1 MGIYLPDRQA
11 RYQRLDLFSRS
22 MKKSTALLAIL
33 AVLTLVSCKT
43 KKDAAP
49 PSGPGAGGPAPAIE
63 VEGLVVKTSSI
74 NEVVEASG
82 TILANEATE
91 IRPEISGRIT
101 QLNIREG
108 AVVPQG
114 SLLVKIY
121 DGDLQAQLKK
131 LQVQLQIAEKT
142 EERQKELL
150 KIGGIAQQDYDL
162 SILQVSNIKADIELT
177 RVNISKT
184 EIRAPYTGRLGLKNI
199 SPGAYISPTTL
210 VTTITQVSQMKIEF
224 SVPEKYSSQI
234 KNGLTLDFSIDGSS
248 KEYKANIL
256 ARESSVDENTRNLRI
271 RAIVQGGADQYLV
284 PGTFAKVRMILG
296 ENRNAIM
303 IPSNAVIPQARNKQV
318 AVYKGGIAAMVKVET
333 GVRDSTNVQVV
344 DGLSAGDTLVTSGL
358 LFIKPG
364 AKLKLSKIVN

>member
-1 MGIYLPDRQA
+1 MKKRTVFIATMAL
-11 RYQRLDLFSRS
+11 LTLFSC
-22 MKKSTALLAIL
+22 KS
-33 AVLTLVSCKT
+33 

-49 PSGPGAGGPAPAIE
+49 PPGQGPGSPAPVIS

-108 AVVPQG
+108 AVVPKG

-121 DGDLQAQLKK
+121 DADLQAQLNK
-131 LQVQLQIAEKT
+131 LLVQLQIAEKT

-162 SILQVSNIKADIELT
+162 STLQVSNIKADIELT

-184 EIRAPYTGRLGLKNI
+184 EIRAPYNGRLGLKSI

-210 VTTITQVSQMKIEF
+210 ITTITQMNQMKIEF
-224 SVPEKYSSQI
+224 SVPEKYSAQI
-234 KNGLTLDFSIDGSS
+234 NNGLTLDFMLDGSTKS
-248 KEYKANIL
+248 YKANVL
-256 ARESSVDENTRNLRI
+256 AREGSVDQNTRNLRI
-271 RAIVQGGADQYLV
+271 RAVVQGGADQFLV

-296 ENRNAIM
+296 ENSNAIM

-318 AVYKGGIAAMVKVET
+318 ALYRGGMASMIDIDT
-333 GVRDSTNVQVV
+333 GIRDSSNVQVLS
-344 DGLSAGDTLVTSGL
+344 GLKSGDTLVTSGL

>member
-1 MGIYLPDRQA
+1 MAL
-11 RYQRLDLFSRS
+11 LTLFSC
-22 MKKSTALLAIL
+22 KS
-33 AVLTLVSCKT
+33 

-49 PSGPGAGGPAPAIE
+49 PPGQGPGAPVPVIS

-108 AVVPQG
+108 AVVPKG

-121 DGDLQAQLKK
+121 DADLQAQLNK
-131 LQVQLQIAEKT
+131 LLVQLQIAEKT

-162 SILQVSNIKADIELT
+162 STLQVSNIKADIELT

-184 EIRAPYTGRLGLKNI
+184 EIRAPYNGRLGLKSI

-210 VTTITQVSQMKIEF
+210 ITTITQMNQMKIEF
-224 SVPEKYSSQI
+224 SVPEKYSAQI
-234 KNGLTLDFSIDGSS
+234 NNGLTLDFMLDGSTKS
-248 KEYKANIL
+248 YKANVL
-256 ARESSVDENTRNLRI
+256 AREGSVDQNTRNLRI
-271 RAIVQGGADQYLV
+271 RAVVQGGADQFLV

-296 ENRNAIM
+296 ENSNAIM

-318 AVYKGGIAAMVKVET
+318 ALYRGGMASMIDIDT
-333 GVRDSTNVQVV
+333 GIRDSSNVQVLS
-344 DGLSAGDTLVTSGL
+344 GLKSGDTLVTSGL

-364 AKLKLSKIVN
+364 TKLKLSKIVN

>member
-1 MGIYLPDRQA
+1 MAL
-11 RYQRLDLFSRS
+11 LTLFSC
-22 MKKSTALLAIL
+22 KS
-33 AVLTLVSCKT
+33 

-49 PSGPGAGGPAPAIE
+49 PPGQGPGAPVPVIS

-108 AVVPQG
+108 AVVPKG

-121 DGDLQAQLKK
+121 DADLQAQLNK
-131 LQVQLQIAEKT
+131 LLVQLQIAEKT

-162 SILQVSNIKADIELT
+162 STLQVSNIKADIELT

-184 EIRAPYTGRLGLKNI
+184 EIRAPYNGRLGLKSI

-210 VTTITQVSQMKIEF
+210 ITTITQMNQMKIEF
-224 SVPEKYSSQI
+224 SVPEKYSAQI
-234 KNGLTLDFSIDGSS
+234 NNGLTLDFMLDGSTKS
-248 KEYKANIL
+248 YKANVL
-256 ARESSVDENTRNLRI
+256 AREGSVDQNTRNLRI
-271 RAIVQGGADQYLV
+271 RAVVQGGADQFLV

-318 AVYKGGIAAMVKVET
+318 ALYRGGMASMIDIDT
-333 GVRDSTNVQVV
+333 GIRDSSNVQVLS
-344 DGLSAGDTLVTSGL
+344 GLKSGDTLVTSGL

-364 AKLKLSKIVN
+364 TKLKLSKIVN

>member
-1 MGIYLPDRQA
+1 
-11 RYQRLDLFSRS
+11 
-22 MKKSTALLAIL
+22 
-33 AVLTLVSCKT
+33 
-43 KKDAAP
+43 
-49 PSGPGAGGPAPAIE
+49 
-63 VEGLVVKTSSI
+63 VKTSSI

-108 AVVPQG
+108 AVVPKG

-121 DGDLQAQLKK
+121 DADLQAQLNK
-131 LQVQLQIAEKT
+131 LLVQLQIAEKT

-162 SILQVSNIKADIELT
+162 STLQVSNIKADIELT

-184 EIRAPYTGRLGLKNI
+184 EIRAPYNGRLGLKSI

-210 VTTITQVSQMKIEF
+210 ITTITQMNQMKIEF
-224 SVPEKYSSQI
+224 SVPEKYSAQI
-234 KNGLTLDFSIDGSS
+234 NNGLTLDFMLDGSTKS
-248 KEYKANIL
+248 YKANVL
-256 ARESSVDENTRNLRI
+256 AREGSVDQNTRNLRI
-271 RAIVQGGADQYLV
+271 RAVVQGGADQFLV

-318 AVYKGGIAAMVKVET
+318 ALYRGGMASMIDIDT
-333 GVRDSTNVQVV
+333 GIRDSSNVQVLS
-344 DGLSAGDTLVTSGL
+344 GLKAGDTLVTSGL

>member
-1 MGIYLPDRQA
+1 M
-11 RYQRLDLFSRS
+11 
-22 MKKSTALLAIL
+22 
-33 AVLTLVSCKT
+33 
-43 KKDAAP
+43 
-49 PSGPGAGGPAPAIE
+49 
-63 VEGLVVKTSSI
+63 EGLVVKTSSI

-108 AVVPQG
+108 AVVPKG

-121 DGDLQAQLKK
+121 DADLQAQLNK
-131 LQVQLQIAEKT
+131 LLVQLQIAEKT

-162 SILQVSNIKADIELT
+162 STLQVSNIKADIELT

-184 EIRAPYTGRLGLKNI
+184 EIRAPYTGRLGLKSI

-210 VTTITQVSQMKIEF
+210 ITTITQMNQMKIEF
-224 SVPEKYSSQI
+224 SVPEKYSAQI
-234 KNGLTLDFSIDGSS
+234 NNGLTLDFMLDGSTKS
-248 KEYKANIL
+248 YKANVL
-256 ARESSVDENTRNLRI
+256 AREGSVDQNTRNLRI
-271 RAIVQGGADQYLV
+271 RAVVQGGADQFLV

-318 AVYKGGIAAMVKVET
+318 ALYRGGMASMIDIDT
-333 GVRDSTNVQVV
+333 GIRDSSNVQVLS
-344 DGLSAGDTLVTSGL
+344 GLKAGDTLVTSGL

-364 AKLKLSKIVN
+364 TKLKLSKIVN

>member
-1 MGIYLPDRQA
+1 MKKRTVFIATMAL
-11 RYQRLDLFSRS
+11 LTLFSC
-22 MKKSTALLAIL
+22 KS
-33 AVLTLVSCKT
+33 

-49 PSGPGAGGPAPAIE
+49 PPGQGPGAPVPVIS

-108 AVVPQG
+108 AVVPKG

-121 DGDLQAQLKK
+121 DADLQAQLNK
-131 LQVQLQIAEKT
+131 LLVQLQIAEKT

-162 SILQVSNIKADIELT
+162 STLQVSNIKADIELT

-184 EIRAPYTGRLGLKNI
+184 EIRAPYNGRLGLKSI

-210 VTTITQVSQMKIEF
+210 ITTITQMNQMKIEF
-224 SVPEKYSSQI
+224 SVPEKYSAQI
-234 KNGLTLDFSIDGSS
+234 NNGLTLDFMLDGSTKS
-248 KEYKANIL
+248 YKANVL
-256 ARESSVDENTRNLRI
+256 AREGSVDQNTRNLRI
-271 RAIVQGGADQYLV
+271 RAVVQGGADQFLV

-318 AVYKGGIAAMVKVET
+318 ALYRGGMASMIDIDT
-333 GVRDSTNVQVV
+333 GIRDSSNVQVLS
-344 DGLSAGDTLVTSGL
+344 GLKSGDTLVTSGL

>member
-1 MGIYLPDRQA
+1 MKKRTVFIATMAL
-11 RYQRLDLFSRS
+11 LTLFSC
-22 MKKSTALLAIL
+22 KS
-33 AVLTLVSCKT
+33 

-49 PSGPGAGGPAPAIE
+49 PPGQGPGAPVPVIS

-108 AVVPQG
+108 AVVPKG

-121 DGDLQAQLKK
+121 DADLQAQLNK
-131 LQVQLQIAEKT
+131 LLVQLQIAEKT

-162 SILQVSNIKADIELT
+162 STLQVSNIKADIELT

-184 EIRAPYTGRLGLKNI
+184 EIRAPYNGRLGLKSI

-210 VTTITQVSQMKIEF
+210 ITTITQMNQMKIEF
-224 SVPEKYSSQI
+224 SVPEKYSAQI
-234 KNGLTLDFSIDGSS
+234 NNGLTLDFMLDGSTKS
-248 KEYKANIL
+248 YKANVL
-256 ARESSVDENTRNLRI
+256 AREGSVDQNTRNLRI
-271 RAIVQGGADQYLV
+271 RAVVQGGADQFLV

-318 AVYKGGIAAMVKVET
+318 ALYRGGMASMIDIDT
-333 GVRDSTNVQVV
+333 GIRDSSNVQVLS
-344 DGLSAGDTLVTSGL
+344 GLKAGDTLVTSGL

-364 AKLKLSKIVN
+364 TKLKLSKIVN

>member
-1 MGIYLPDRQA
+1 MKKRTVFIATMAL
-11 RYQRLDLFSRS
+11 LTLFSC
-22 MKKSTALLAIL
+22 KS
-33 AVLTLVSCKT
+33 

-49 PSGPGAGGPAPAIE
+49 PPGQGPGAPVPVIS

-108 AVVPQG
+108 AVVPKG

-121 DGDLQAQLKK
+121 DADLQAQLNK
-131 LQVQLQIAEKT
+131 LLVQLQIAEKT

-162 SILQVSNIKADIELT
+162 STLQVSNIKADIELT

-184 EIRAPYTGRLGLKNI
+184 EIRAPYNGRLGLKSI

-210 VTTITQVSQMKIEF
+210 ITTITQMNQMKIEF
-224 SVPEKYSSQI
+224 SVPEKYSAQI
-234 KNGLTLDFSIDGSS
+234 NNGLTLDFMLDGSTKS
-248 KEYKANIL
+248 YKANVL
-256 ARESSVDENTRNLRI
+256 AREGSVDQNTRNLRI
-271 RAIVQGGADQYLV
+271 RAVVQGGADQFLV

-296 ENRNAIM
+296 ENSNAIM

-318 AVYKGGIAAMVKVET
+318 ALYRGGMASMIDIDT
-333 GVRDSTNVQVV
+333 GIRDSSNVQVLS
-344 DGLSAGDTLVTSGL
+344 GLKSGDTLVTSGL

>member
-1 MGIYLPDRQA
+1 MKKRTVFIATLA
-11 RYQRLDLFSRS
+11 LLTLFSC
-22 MKKSTALLAIL
+22 KS
-33 AVLTLVSCKT
+33 

-49 PSGPGAGGPAPAIE
+49 PPGQGPGAPAPVIS

-108 AVVPQG
+108 AVVPKG

-121 DGDLQAQLKK
+121 DADLQAQLNK
-131 LQVQLQIAEKT
+131 LLVQLQIAEKT

-162 SILQVSNIKADIELT
+162 STLQVSNIKADIELT

-184 EIRAPYTGRLGLKNI
+184 EIRAPYTGRLGLKSI

-210 VTTITQVSQMKIEF
+210 ITTITQMNQMKIEF
-224 SVPEKYSSQI
+224 SVPEKYSAQI
-234 KNGLTLDFSIDGSS
+234 NNGLTLDFMLDGSTKS
-248 KEYKANIL
+248 YKANVL
-256 ARESSVDENTRNLRI
+256 AREGSVDQNTRNLRI
-271 RAIVQGGADQYLV
+271 RAVVQGGADQFLV

-318 AVYKGGIAAMVKVET
+318 ALYRGGMASMIDIDT
-333 GVRDSTNVQVV
+333 GIRDSSNVQVLS
-344 DGLSAGDTLVTSGL
+344 GLKAGDTLVTSGL

-364 AKLKLSKIVN
+364 TKLKLSKIVN

>member
-1 MGIYLPDRQA
+1 MKKRTVFIAALA
-11 RYQRLDLFSRS
+11 LLTLFSCKS
-22 MKKSTALLAIL
+22 KKE
-33 AVLTLVSCKT
+33 
-43 KKDAAP
+43 AAP
-49 PSGPGAGGPAPAIE
+49 PPGPGPGAPAPAIS

-108 AVVPQG
+108 AVVPKG

-121 DGDLQAQLKK
+121 DGDLQAQLNK
-131 LQVQLQIAEKT
+131 LVVQLQIAEKT

-184 EIRAPYTGRLGLKNI
+184 EIRAPYTGRLGLKSI

-210 VTTITQVSQMKIEF
+210 ITTITQMNQMKIEF
-224 SVPEKYSSQI
+224 SVPEKYSAQI
-234 KNGLTLDFSIDGSS
+234 NNGLTLDFMVDGSS
-248 KEYKANIL
+248 KPYKANIL
-256 ARESSVDENTRNLRI
+256 ARESSVDQNTRNLRI
-271 RAIVQGGADQYLV
+271 RAIVQGGSDQFLV

-296 ENRNAIM
+296 ENKNAIM

-318 AVYKGGIAAMVKVET
+318 ALFRGGTAAMVDIET
-333 GVRDSTNVQVV
+333 GVRDSTSVQVL
-344 DGLSAGDTLVTSGL
+344 DGLKAGDTLVTSGL
-358 LFIKPG
+358 LFIKSG

>member
-1 MGIYLPDRQA
+1 MKKRTVFIATMAL
-11 RYQRLDLFSRS
+11 LTLFSC
-22 MKKSTALLAIL
+22 KS
-33 AVLTLVSCKT
+33 

-49 PSGPGAGGPAPAIE
+49 PPGQGPGAPVPVIS

-108 AVVPQG
+108 AVVPKG

-121 DGDLQAQLKK
+121 DADLQAQLNK
-131 LQVQLQIAEKT
+131 LLVQLQIAEKT

-162 SILQVSNIKADIELT
+162 STLQVSNIKADIELT

-184 EIRAPYTGRLGLKNI
+184 EIRAPYNGRLGLKSI

-210 VTTITQVSQMKIEF
+210 ITTITQMNQMKIEF
-224 SVPEKYSSQI
+224 SVPEKYSAQI
-234 KNGLTLDFSIDGSS
+234 NNGLTLDFMLDGSTKS
-248 KEYKANIL
+248 YKANVL
-256 ARESSVDENTRNLRI
+256 AREGSVDQNTRNLRI
-271 RAIVQGGADQYLV
+271 RAVVQGGADQFLV

-318 AVYKGGIAAMVKVET
+318 ALYRGGMASMIDIDT
-333 GVRDSTNVQVV
+333 GIRDSSNVQVLS
-344 DGLSAGDTLVTSGL
+344 GLKAGDTLVTSGL

>member
-1 MGIYLPDRQA
+1 MKKRTVFIATMAL
-11 RYQRLDLFSRS
+11 LTLFSC
-22 MKKSTALLAIL
+22 KS
-33 AVLTLVSCKT
+33 

-49 PSGPGAGGPAPAIE
+49 PPGQGPGAPVPVIS

-108 AVVPQG
+108 AVVPKG

-121 DGDLQAQLKK
+121 DADLQAQLNK
-131 LQVQLQIAEKT
+131 LLVQLQIAEKT

-162 SILQVSNIKADIELT
+162 STLQVSNIKADIELT

-184 EIRAPYTGRLGLKNI
+184 EIRAPYNGRLGLKSI

-210 VTTITQVSQMKIEF
+210 ITTITQMNQMKIEF
-224 SVPEKYSSQI
+224 SVPEKYSAQI
-234 KNGLTLDFSIDGSS
+234 NNGLTLDFMLDGSTKS
-248 KEYKANIL
+248 YKANVL
-256 ARESSVDENTRNLRI
+256 AREGSVDQNTRNLRI
-271 RAIVQGGADQYLV
+271 RAVVQGGADQFLV

-296 ENRNAIM
+296 ENSNAIM

-318 AVYKGGIAAMVKVET
+318 ALYRGGMASMIDIDT
-333 GVRDSTNVQVV
+333 GIRDSSNVQVLS
-344 DGLSAGDTLVTSGL
+344 GLKAGDTLVTSGL

>member
-1 MGIYLPDRQA
+1 MAL
-11 RYQRLDLFSRS
+11 LTLFSC
-22 MKKSTALLAIL
+22 KS
-33 AVLTLVSCKT
+33 

-49 PSGPGAGGPAPAIE
+49 PPGQGPGAPVPVIS

-108 AVVPQG
+108 AVVPKG

-121 DGDLQAQLKK
+121 DADLQAQLNK
-131 LQVQLQIAEKT
+131 LLVQLQIAEKT

-162 SILQVSNIKADIELT
+162 STLQVSNIKADIELT

-184 EIRAPYTGRLGLKNI
+184 EIRAPYNGRLGLKSI

-210 VTTITQVSQMKIEF
+210 ITTITQMNQMKIEF
-224 SVPEKYSSQI
+224 SVPEKYSAQI
-234 KNGLTLDFSIDGSS
+234 NNGLTLDFMLDGSTKS
-248 KEYKANIL
+248 YKANVL
-256 ARESSVDENTRNLRI
+256 AREGSVDQNTRNLRI
-271 RAIVQGGADQYLV
+271 RAVVQGGADQFLV

-318 AVYKGGIAAMVKVET
+318 ALYRGGMASMIDIDT
-333 GVRDSTNVQVV
+333 GIRDSSNVQVLS
-344 DGLSAGDTLVTSGL
+344 GLKSGDTLVTSGL

>member
-1 MGIYLPDRQA
+1 MKKRTVFIATMAL
-11 RYQRLDLFSRS
+11 LTLFSC
-22 MKKSTALLAIL
+22 KS
-33 AVLTLVSCKT
+33 

-49 PSGPGAGGPAPAIE
+49 PPGQGPGAPAPVIS

-108 AVVPQG
+108 AVVPKG

-121 DGDLQAQLKK
+121 DADLQAQLNK
-131 LQVQLQIAEKT
+131 LLVQLQIAEKT

-162 SILQVSNIKADIELT
+162 STLQVSNIKADIELT

-184 EIRAPYTGRLGLKNI
+184 EIRAPYNGRLGLKSI

-210 VTTITQVSQMKIEF
+210 ITTITQMNQMKIEF
-224 SVPEKYSSQI
+224 SVPEKYSAQI
-234 KNGLTLDFSIDGSS
+234 NNGLTLDFMLDGSTKS
-248 KEYKANIL
+248 YKANVL
-256 ARESSVDENTRNLRI
+256 AREGSVDQNTRNLRI
-271 RAIVQGGADQYLV
+271 RAVVQGGADQFLV

-318 AVYKGGIAAMVKVET
+318 ALYRGGMASMIDIDT
-333 GVRDSTNVQVV
+333 GIRDSSNVQVLS
-344 DGLSAGDTLVTSGL
+344 GLKAGDTLVTSGL